1 VKTQI
6 ILKSYNFY
14 LEFSNKPPTSLKF
27 QIKYYGFTE
36 NSLNE
41 KNFIALASKV
51 NLEKLIVLLE
61 EYKFEIN
68 FCEKT
73 KEYLNDLNLQKKE
86 KSKKISLLKNI
97 KKNIS
102 KEDLDLFSKEFSYL
116 SRKLLPYQIESLYH
130 LVQANSAANFSVPG
144 SGKTSVI
151 LAYYEKL
158 RIENKVNAIF
168 LIGPKNCFY
177 SWKTEFLK
185 TLGRDSNI
193 LIFDPKKR
201 KLADRIKIYK
211 NKVKSEIYALHFST
225 LSNDIEYLKIF
236 ASNNKFLL
244 VIDEAHNIKKI
255 DGKWSSA
262 AINLSTFSN
271 YKVVLTGTPMPNQL
285 KDFYNYIDFLYGDNE
300 ILTITDKAKI
310 EVLMEKNAFQEAS
323 NILKDKLNPFYTRV
337 TKKKLNLSKPNFNKP
352 ILVEMNPLEN
362 KIHEAIVSKMQKYP
376 IKEYEDNL
384 ELMKKIKRARIL
396 RLRQNCSYVKNLIK
410 AIPDK
415 NLKDGD
421 ENLTEGL
428 AHIIASYDD
437 REVPAKIEALKK
449 LVFPLIEKKRKVL
462 IWSTHLATIDL
473 IKKHM
478 KQSKINIEVITGAT
492 KLDKREDI
500 KNLFNDENSDLNA
513 IVANPQA
520 CSESISLHKA
530 CQNAIYYD
538 QNYNAA
544 EFLQSLDRIH
554 RVGGSE
560 TKPVYYDFLHYT
572 NSIDE
577 KIFARVFEKADRQ
590 MQVLEEENILFDLAS
605 LEEDWDGLYEDLK
618 I

>member
-1 VKTQI
+1 
-6 ILKSYNFY
+6 
-14 LEFSNKPPTSLKF
+14 
-27 QIKYYGFTE
+27 
-36 NSLNE
+36 
-41 KNFIALASKV
+41 
-51 NLEKLIVLLE
+51 
-61 EYKFEIN
+61 
-68 FCEKT
+68 
-73 KEYLNDLNLQKKE
+73 
-86 KSKKISLLKNI
+86 
-97 KKNIS
+97 
-102 KEDLDLFSKEFSYL
+102 
-116 SRKLLPYQIESLYH
+116 
-130 LVQANSAANFSVPG
+130 
-144 SGKTSVI
+144 
-151 LAYYEKL
+151 
-158 RIENKVNAIF
+158 
-168 LIGPKNCFY
+168 
-177 SWKTEFLK
+177 
-185 TLGRDSNI
+185 
-193 LIFDPKKR
+193 
-201 KLADRIKIYK
+201 
-211 NKVKSEIYALHFST
+211 
-225 LSNDIEYLKIF
+225 
-236 ASNNKFLL
+236 
-244 VIDEAHNIKKI
+244 
-255 DGKWSSA
+255 
-262 AINLSTFSN
+262 
-271 YKVVLTGTPMPNQL
+271 
-285 KDFYNYIDFLYGDNE
+285 
-300 ILTITDKAKI
+300 
-310 EVLMEKNAFQEAS
+310 
-323 NILKDKLNPFYTRV
+323 
-337 TKKKLNLSKPNFNKP
+337 
-352 ILVEMNPLEN
+352 MNPLEN